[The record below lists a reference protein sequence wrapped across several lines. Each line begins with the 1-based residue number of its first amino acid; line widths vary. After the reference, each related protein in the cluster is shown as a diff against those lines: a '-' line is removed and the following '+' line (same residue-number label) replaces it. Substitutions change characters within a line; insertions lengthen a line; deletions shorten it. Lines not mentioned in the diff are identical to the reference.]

1 MPRPSMSRYRP
12 SCPDESFAQEAD
24 GAVLLPPWARA
35 AVRRAFARS
44 LGAVRSL
51 WRGAQRIA
59 WAPAVL
65 MCGCSSTPAA
75 SSDSGSSTKAAA
87 LGHVFGEGGGGAP
100 GVAPPSSCLVGA
112 ASGNLAR
119 CVNSRD
125 CGPGSRCNTAL
136 SVPSCELVYCGTPGT
151 LCSSDDVCEQGLR
164 CYQSKCT
171 RCDVC
176 GDRCEVDFD
185 NDPKNCG
192 TCGHA
197 VFSNAHQSCSGG
209 QVTCPD
215 GQTVCGYECADLR
228 TSLSS
233 CGGVWSRRAGARTLR
248 RWGTPLRSGRDR
260 LRIDVLRPSD
270 PPYELRSVWSQG
282 ARGSKLREWRAG
294 AVIGGTPLQSEFEA
308 LSTGRS
314 EF

>member
-233 CGGVWSRRAGARTLR
+233 CGECGRAAPERGRCVDGAPRCDPGETVCGSMCFDLQTHPMNCGACGRRVPA
-248 RWGTPLRSGRDR
+248 
-260 LRIDVLRPSD
+260 
-270 PPYELRSVWSQG
+270 
-282 ARGSKLREWRAG
+282 
-294 AVIGGTPLQSEFEA
+294 
-308 LSTGRS
+308 GRS
-314 EF
+314 CVNGAPAP